1 LGGLEIEP
9 SHTQKIKSGYTKDAG
24 SKTPRSNRFLF
35 HPLGI
40 AFHQAPFAA
49 TKAFCANPLGRFHAE
64 TSRANAIHP
73 EGFGLG
79 FEQGVSS
86 LLTLNES
93 KLGYGFVSGG
103 EEC

>member
-1 LGGLEIEP
+1 MPVAKPPEITD
-9 SHTQKIKSGYTKDAG
+9 SISILWVLH
-24 SKTPRSNRFLF
+24 
-35 HPLGI
+35 
-40 AFHQAPFAA
+40 FHQAPFAA
-49 TKAFCANPLGRFHAE
+49 TKAFCANPLGRFHDE

-86 LLTLNES
+86 LLTFNES
-93 KLGYGFVSGG
+93 KLEYGFVSGG